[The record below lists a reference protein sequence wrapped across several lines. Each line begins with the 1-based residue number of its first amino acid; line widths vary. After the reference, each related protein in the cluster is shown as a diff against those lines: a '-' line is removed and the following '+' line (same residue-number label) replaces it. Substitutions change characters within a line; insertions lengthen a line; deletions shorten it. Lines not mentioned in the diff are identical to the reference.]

1 MKAARLLQGGG
12 KLTAKYTANGTE
24 ITTGANCTTYSSITF
39 TYEEPTAYEVV
50 NWTIN
55 GTEVKADRNGKI
67 FTYTIDSLTTP
78 TTVNMVVRA
87 KPTVAITQP
96 ENGTI
101 SVAYTLNGKTVTPE
115 EENGLPDTE
124 HLKAEDD
131 AAGA

>member
-1 MKAARLLQGGG
+1 MKASRLLQAAA
-12 KLTAKYTANGTE
+12 KLTAKYTANGAE
-24 ITTGANCTTYSSITF
+24 IATGANCTTYSSITF

-50 NWTIN
+50 NWTVN

-96 ENGTI
+96 TNGTI
-101 SVAYTLNGKTVTPE
+101 SVAYTLNDVAVTPE
-115 EENGLPDTE
+115 DGKYVYSARGNRNRSTE
-124 HLKAEDD
+124 R
-131 AAGA
+131 